1 MIIGEL
7 KVEQDHVEGLATIRN
22 PVVGVEELIW
32 NALDADASTVSVA
45 TGTNELGG
53 LSTITVSDDGFG
65 ICFDDCSRA
74 FGSLGG
80 SHKKVVP
87 TTPSGRTNHGKLGKG
102 RFKALGVGSSIVWQ
116 SRYGDDG
123 NVKQFE
129 VTVRKSALKRYDVTD
144 AKSVR
149 GNRTGVKATVK
160 GIDGRHASLLDAEQ
174 VADELARRLALYL
187 KKYPGIEITYDG
199 HKIDPAKLQ
208 SHVETYEVV
217 IPDIDGTET
226 PAEITVIEWNT
237 ATDRAMYFCDDNG
250 FALEESAPGIKAP
263 GFHFTV
269 YVKSSAIPQ
278 LVEEGAFAVE
288 GLHPRVQAIHRTT
301 KELLRGHFRRRDAAR
316 AKDFVDQWQQEDVY
330 PYAPNEVDVLKTAEK
345 EVFDVCAAKVQT
357 YLKHFDK
364 SDTQSKRLTFRLIRE
379 ALESNPE
386 KFFDKCLNCRRSNR
400 SNWRLCLNEL
410 SWRQSS
416 TLQRPS
422 LIDWTLSVVSMFCC
436 LAISRRYS
444 LNASNCT
451 ESSWKNSGYLGNSTH
466 LEATTSHSR
475 KCCKSIW
482 NFSGRTSG
490 PWKSWHQS
498 RISMRSN
505 GSST

>member
-45 TGTNELGG
+45 TGTNDLGG

-80 SHKKVVP
+80 SQKKVVP
-87 TTPSGRTNHGKLGKG
+87 TTPSGRANHGKLGKG

-379 ALESNPE
+379 ALESNP
-386 KFFDKCLNCRRSNR
+386 DS
-400 SNWRLCLNEL
+400 
-410 SWRQSS
+410 
-416 TLQRPS
+416 LQRILRQVLELPQEQH
-422 LIDWTLSVVSMFCC
+422 
-436 LAISRRYS
+436 
-444 LNASNCT
+444 LNNA
-451 ESSWKNSGYLGNSTH
+451 
-466 LEATTSHSR
+466 
-475 KCCKSIW
+475 
-482 NFSGRTSG
+482 
-490 PWKSWHQS
+490 
-498 RISMRSN
+498 
-505 GSST
+505 